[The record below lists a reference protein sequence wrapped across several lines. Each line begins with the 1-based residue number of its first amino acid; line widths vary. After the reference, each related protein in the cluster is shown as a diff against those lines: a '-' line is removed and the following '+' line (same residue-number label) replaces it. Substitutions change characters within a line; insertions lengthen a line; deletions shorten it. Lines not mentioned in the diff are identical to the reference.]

1 MPKLLKFFLLFFI
14 SEGISNY
21 FTLKIHHGGIFTKS
35 PGRRYVDGT
44 IDYVDFV
51 DIDVFS
57 VHELDTMVREIGYV
71 EGQTLYYHFLIPE
84 VELDFGLLPLGNDG
98 DVHVLSNYVEK
109 NNLLSIYIEHGHTRV
124 NSYFVVPHQGYY

>member
-1 MPKLLKFFLLFFI
+1 M
-14 SEGISNY
+14 
-21 FTLKIHHGGIFTKS
+21 KS
-35 PGRRYVDGT
+35 PERRYVDGT

-71 EGQTLYYHFLIPE
+71 EGKTLYYHFLIPE

-109 NNLLSIYIEHGHTRV
+109 IT
-124 NSYFVVPHQGYY
+124 F